1 MNFPVVKHA
10 TLPRGKIFQING
22 EVHEIFPDG
31 RRELIIN
38 TEYKN
43 YYTGNM
49 LKSIWGEGEYEEIH
63 CRPIRYGKWRKSHV
77 ARMLEDDMFDINNYN
92 RFKPSM

>member
-1 MNFPVVKHA
+1 MNFPVVSFLRA
-10 TLPRGKIFQING
+10 FFQING

-77 ARMLEDDMFDINNYN
+77 ARMLEDDMKVN